1 MKNKRIY
8 LVNTPGN
15 MTDLLAVI
23 DDGLGKFMKNRI
35 SRSYERHFEKSR
47 ENTRKWS
54 NGEYSIMDVREFF
67 MKWIGDA
74 WDELKSRPELI
85 LKTFKR
91 CGFANDIHGRENHKV
106 RLRHV
111 YWYEVPPKSD
121 EGKEYPELTEEEI
134 LEGEKRIRE
143 FRKLSK
149 TERQKIMN
157 RKRKSSNKGLPKKKK
172 MKK

>member
-1 MKNKRIY
+1 
-8 LVNTPGN
+8 
-15 MTDLLAVI
+15 
-23 DDGLGKFMKNRI
+23 
-35 SRSYERHFEKSR
+35 
-47 ENTRKWS
+47 
-54 NGEYSIMDVREFF
+54 MDVRAFF
-67 MKWIGDA
+67 TKWVGDA

-91 CGFANDIHGRENHKV
+91 CGFANDINGRENHKV

-121 EGKEYPELTEEEI
+121 EGKEYPALTEEEI
-134 LEGEKRIRE
+134 NKGEKRIRE

-157 RKRKSSNKGLPKKKK
+157 RKQKNSNKDLPKKKR
-172 MKK
+172 KKIKK